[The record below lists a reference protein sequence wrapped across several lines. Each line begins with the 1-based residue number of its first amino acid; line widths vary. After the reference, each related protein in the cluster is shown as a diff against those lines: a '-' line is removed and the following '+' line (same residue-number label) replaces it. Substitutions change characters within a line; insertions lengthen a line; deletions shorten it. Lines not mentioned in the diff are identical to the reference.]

1 MKRGA
6 VSGSGVSPD
15 NKLARGESNM
25 ADSSFCQE
33 TIECIQ
39 EESEMPPTEPNLKD
53 IHNILKSIQGA
64 ISVMQGTIAT
74 LVKENNKLSG
84 DVADLWHTIAKSNS
98 EVEKLKSD
106 FTKQNQYVASLEL
119 ELDREKKAAKQHR
132 SDIQELQESLDE
144 LEQYSRKNSVEIHGI
159 PEDIGISTDEVV
171 CKVAAAVG
179 VQIEED
185 DIEISHRLHR
195 KKGIKP
201 IIAKFANHKDKAK
214 LYKARVQLRN
224 VTLSTV
230 FPNYSATGPS
240 GQRIFIN
247 ENLTRY
253 QNEMMKLAIEKRKDG
268 KILSAWSL
276 DGKIFI
282 KTSPSGRPR
291 QMFSIEDI
299 KEL

>member
-1 MKRGA
+1 M
-6 VSGSGVSPD
+6 
-15 NKLARGESNM
+15 
-25 ADSSFCQE
+25 
-33 TIECIQ
+33 
-39 EESEMPPTEPNLKD
+39 
-53 IHNILKSIQGA
+53 
-64 ISVMQGTIAT
+64 
-74 LVKENNKLSG
+74 
-84 DVADLWHTIAKSNS
+84 
-98 EVEKLKSD
+98 
-106 FTKQNQYVASLEL
+106 
-119 ELDREKKAAKQHR
+119 
-132 SDIQELQESLDE
+132 
-144 LEQYSRKNSVEIHGI
+144 
-159 PEDIGISTDEVV
+159 
-171 CKVAAAVG
+171 AAVG

-201 IIAKFANHKDKAK
+201 IISKFANHKDKAK

-230 FPNYSATGPS
+230 FPNYSATSPS

-268 KILSAWSL
+268 KILSTWSL

-291 QMFSIEDI
+291 QMFSIEDNE
-299 KEL
+299 EL

>member
-1 MKRGA
+1 MKRSA

-15 NKLARGESNM
+15 NKSARGESNM
-25 ADSSFCQE
+25 ADSSFYQE
-33 TIECIQ
+33 TFECIQ
-39 EESEMPPTEPNLKD
+39 EESETPPTEPNLKD

-64 ISVMQGTIAT
+64 IAVMQGTIT
-74 LVKENNKLSG
+74 KLVKENNKLSG
-84 DVADLWHTIAKSNS
+84 DIADLRHIIAKSNS
-98 EVEKLKSD
+98 EVENLKRD

-119 ELDREKKAAKQHR
+119 ELEREKKAAKQQR
-132 SDIQELQESLDE
+132 SDIQELQESLDD

-179 VQIEED
+179 VQIEQN
-185 DIEISHRLHR
+185 DIEISHRLYR
-195 KKGIKP
+195 KKGAKP

-230 FPNYSATGPS
+230 FPSYSTTGPA

-253 QNEMMKLAIEKRKDG
+253 RNEMMKLAIEKRKDG
-268 KILSAWSL
+268 KILSTWSL